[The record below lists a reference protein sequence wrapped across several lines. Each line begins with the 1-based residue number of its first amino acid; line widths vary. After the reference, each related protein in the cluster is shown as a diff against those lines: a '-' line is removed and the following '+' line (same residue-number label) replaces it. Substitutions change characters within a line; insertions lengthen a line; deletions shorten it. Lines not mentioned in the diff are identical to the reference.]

1 VSRPN
6 PLRTRGSLI
15 DALSSAL
22 DRGNHGLENVPG
34 LLKRIL
40 AEESWREFETAR
52 GEHVVHERFES
63 FVTAPPLK
71 GLGASTAVIE
81 RIVGTDDP
89 DLLRLL
95 RDARKGAPGR
105 PSAAKNRVESTPI
118 SKGEDSSLTVQ
129 RLAVEAP
136 SEYEAVKRGEK
147 TINAAAISAGIRR
160 RRVSVRLDNPRSA
173 AETLRKHMS
182 REQLAELRAL
192 LAAE

>member
-1 VSRPN
+1 MSRPN